1 MTGILVAGH
10 GRLPEE
16 LVTVCAFILGGV
28 QQMVSLSV
36 NPAHPPEK
44 IRESFAEAI
53 KKVDQGQG
61 VLILTDLFGG
71 TPSNIGLSFL
81 KEGYIEVVSGV
92 NLPMLIK
99 AIQHQ
104 DKPPKELANLVVEAG
119 RRAINQASVFLNM

>member
-1 MTGILVAGH
+1 MTGLIVAGH

-16 LVTVCAFILGGV
+16 LVTVCAFILGGTTQV
-28 QQMVSLSV
+28 LSLSV
-36 NPAHPPEK
+36 DPAEPSDK
-44 IRESFAEAI
+44 IREDFAKAI

-61 VLILTDLFGG
+61 VLIMTDLFGG

-99 AIQHQ
+99 AIQNQ
-104 DKPPKELANLVVEAG
+104 EKSPRELAPLVVEAG
-119 RRAINQASVFLNM
+119 RRAITQASEFLSE

>member
-1 MTGILVAGH
+1 MTGLIVAGH

-16 LVTVCAFILGGV
+16 LVTVCAFILGGTTQV
-28 QQMVSLSV
+28 LSLSV
-36 NPAHPPEK
+36 DPAEPSDK
-44 IRESFAEAI
+44 IREDFAKAI

-61 VLILTDLFGG
+61 VLIMTDLFGG

-99 AIQHQ
+99 AIQNQ
-104 DKPPKELANLVVEAG
+104 EKSPRELAPLVVEAG
-119 RRAINQASVFLNM
+119 RRAITQASEFLSA